1 MNRNILGEKVYYYT
15 DSIENF
21 DLFMKTLQDLDSM
34 ESLGG
39 GDVNLWK
46 SWTSSNDV
54 NFIYGQTKTFYLEAI
69 QNFKNEIG
77 EKSEY
82 IYNSIMKTFYDV
94 CKDYA
99 SSLGDGDEPKI
110 FPTFNIKK
118 YNSGMAMGSHFDQLD
133 GDKTLRYSM
142 VMYLNDD
149 YDGGELFYPEYDFS
163 YRPKRKDLVL
173 HDGNIL
179 HGVSE
184 VTDGER
190 YNLTVV
196 IRIKNNEQQ
205 IPLPIKEK
213 SYQGGDYYYPPG
225 YWGKR
230 MPDDSIQGDIKVP
243 RDDGTVS
250 EYNSNPTLWIP
261 KS

>member
-149 YDGGELFYPEYDFS
+149 YDGGEISFQLRDYSDGWTSTEGWLIGAPSVDLDYETAIKNKSIDFGIK
-163 YRPKRKDLVL
+163 PKA
-173 HDGNIL
+173 N
-179 HGVSE
+179 S
-184 VTDGER
+184 
-190 YNLTVV
+190 VV
-196 IRIKNNEQQ
+196 IFPAEAPYFHTAHTVKSGFKYMVPGHWIHNNM
-205 IPLPIKEK
+205 
-213 SYQGGDYYYPPG
+213 DFH
-225 YWGKR
+225 R
-230 MPDDSIQGDIKVP
+230 
-243 RDDGTVS
+243 
-250 EYNSNPTLWIP
+250 
-261 KS
+261 

>member
-149 YDGGELFYPEYDFS
+149 YDGGEISFQLRDYSGGWTSTEGWLIGAPSVDLDYETAIKNKSIDFGIK
-163 YRPKRKDLVL
+163 PKA
-173 HDGNIL
+173 N
-179 HGVSE
+179 S
-184 VTDGER
+184 
-190 YNLTVV
+190 VV
-196 IRIKNNEQQ
+196 IFPAEAPYFHTAHTVKSGFKYMVPGHWIHNNM
-205 IPLPIKEK
+205 
-213 SYQGGDYYYPPG
+213 DFH
-225 YWGKR
+225 R
-230 MPDDSIQGDIKVP
+230 
-243 RDDGTVS
+243 
-250 EYNSNPTLWIP
+250 
-261 KS
+261 